1 MTDPEDLLDMF
12 DIYQQETETL
22 ILFISGNDR
31 QE

>member
-1 MTDPEDLLDMF
+1 MTDPEDLLDTF